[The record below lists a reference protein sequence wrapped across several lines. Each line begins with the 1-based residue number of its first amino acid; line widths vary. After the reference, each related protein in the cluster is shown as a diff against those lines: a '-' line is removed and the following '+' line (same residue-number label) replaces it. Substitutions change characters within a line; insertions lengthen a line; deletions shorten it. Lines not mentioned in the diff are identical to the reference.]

1 MTMTK
6 MTKKEMFATV
16 IATIETLELE
26 NKAEMLEFLEHE
38 VELLNRK
45 SSKSAPTKT
54 QKENEILLTQLE
66 EALAEM
72 TEPVTISEF
81 MEKSTHPVSTLTN
94 QKLSALFKKLK
105 EAGKVVRTTEKKKAY
120 FALVK

>member
-1 MTMTK
+1 MTK
-6 MTKKEMFATV
+6 MTKKEMFAMV
-16 IATIETLELE
+16 INAVEGMELE
-26 NKAEMLEFLEHE
+26 NKTEMLSFLEHE

-54 QKENEILLTQLE
+54 QKENEILMEQLV
-66 EALAEM
+66 EAFAEM

-94 QKLSALFKKLK
+94 QKLSALLKKLCECENPRIKK
-105 EAGKVVRTTEKKKAY
+105 EVIKKKSY
-120 FALVK
+120 FSLV

>member
-1 MTMTK
+1 MTK

-26 NKAEMLEFLEHE
+26 NKTEMLEFLEHE
-38 VELLNRK
+38 VELLNKK
-45 SSKSAPTKT
+45 SSKSTPTKT

-94 QKLSALFKKLK
+94 QKLSALL
-105 EAGKVVRTTEKKKAY
+105 
-120 FALVK
+120 

>member
-1 MTMTK
+1 MTK

-16 IATIETLELE
+16 IATIEILELE
-26 NKAEMLEFLEHE
+26 NKTEMLEFLEHE
-38 VELLNRK
+38 VELLNKK
-45 SSKSAPTKT
+45 SSKTTPTKT

-94 QKLSALFKKLK
+94 QKLSALLKKLI

>member
-1 MTMTK
+1 MTK

-26 NKAEMLEFLEHE
+26 NKTEMLEFLEHE
-38 VELLNRK
+38 VELLNKK
-45 SSKSAPTKT
+45 SSKSTPTKT

-94 QKLSALFKKLK
+94 QKLSALLKKLI